1 MENRK
6 ELDFKRVYAYES
18 FVHTI
23 KGVPKMGVKRSI
35 RMIRSSQSWHPASTV
50 VAHLGIQKP

>member
-18 FVHTI
+18 FVHAT
-23 KGVPKMGVKRSI
+23 KGITKMGVKRS
-35 RMIRSSQSWHPASTV
+35 RLQA
-50 VAHLGIQKP
+50 A